1 MYNKNKQYGKT
12 ESISSP
18 SHSEENEIH
27 CLLEEA
33 SNVARGVLESIQ
45 AIAGTT
51 VVKGV
56 QISNLERFA
65 RDRGYWIED
74 INTIGIFSD
83 RGSENE
89 VYLSIENNTTVY
101 KLNDFRYSDDNL
113 SQFFERIRIHNIYFP
128 DCSYKLIGF
137 AYNKAEKV
145 CAVLLQP
152 FIVAMREA
160 TEPEI
165 EEELNKMGFSSELDG
180 EFFSNGNYDIFD
192 ALPNNVLVGMTG
204 IFILSIQSFIK
215 VRIMA
220 LKNIKA
226 YLPDIINKLILLK
239 QNYYGNEILP
249 KLRNATNIR

>member
-56 QISNLERFA
+56 QIANLERFA

-74 INTIGIFSD
+74 INTIGIFS
-83 RGSENE
+83 
-89 VYLSIENNTTVY
+89 
-101 KLNDFRYSDDNL
+101 DFRYSDDNL

-145 CAVLLQP
+145 CAVLSQP

-180 EFFSNGNYDIFD
+180 DFFSNGNYDIFD
-192 ALPNNVLVGMTG
+192 ALPNNVLVGNDG
-204 IFILSIQSFIK
+204 HLYFIDTIIYKSQDNGFEKYKSLSPRYNQ
-215 VRIMA
+215 
-220 LKNIKA
+220 
-226 YLPDIINKLILLK
+226 
-239 QNYYGNEILP
+239 
-249 KLRNATNIR
+249 

>member
-1 MYNKNKQYGKT
+1 MEKLNQY
-12 ESISSP
+12 
-18 SHSEENEIH
+18 H
-27 CLLEEA
+27 
-33 SNVARGVLESIQ
+33 RQ
-45 AIAGTT
+45 AIA
-51 VVKGV
+51 KKMKSIAYWRKHPMSREECLN
-56 QISNLERFA
+56 QFKQLREQRSLRESRFQTSK
-65 RDRGYWIED
+65 DSQETGGYWIED

-145 CAVLLQP
+145 CAVLSQP

-192 ALPNNVLVGMTG
+192 ALPNNVLVGNDG
-204 IFILSIQSFIK
+204 HLYFIDTIIYKSQDNGFEKYKSLSPRYNQ
-215 VRIMA
+215 
-220 LKNIKA
+220 
-226 YLPDIINKLILLK
+226 
-239 QNYYGNEILP
+239 
-249 KLRNATNIR
+249 

>member
-56 QISNLERFA
+56 QIANLERFA

-89 VYLSIENNTTVY
+89 VYLSIENNTNIFIFTDG
-101 KLNDFRYSDDNL
+101 LPSFSD
-113 SQFFERIRIHNIYFP
+113 
-128 DCSYKLIGF
+128 K
-137 AYNKAEKV
+137 
-145 CAVLLQP
+145 
-152 FIVAMREA
+152 
-160 TEPEI
+160 EI
-165 EEELNKMGFSSELDG
+165 ELRPRTLET
-180 EFFSNGNYDIFD
+180 IRR
-192 ALPNNVLVGMTG
+192 ALGRVGM
-204 IFILSIQSFIK
+204 FL
-215 VRIMA
+215 
-220 LKNIKA
+220 
-226 YLPDIINKLILLK
+226 
-239 QNYYGNEILP
+239 
-249 KLRNATNIR
+249 

>member
-56 QISNLERFA
+56 QIANLERFA

-74 INTIGIFSD
+74 INTIGI
-83 RGSENE
+83 
-89 VYLSIENNTTVY
+89 NTTVY

-145 CAVLLQP
+145 CAVLSQP

-192 ALPNNVLVGMTG
+192 ALPNNVLVGNDG
-204 IFILSIQSFIK
+204 HLYFIDTIIYKSQDNGFEKYKSLSPRYNQ
-215 VRIMA
+215 
-220 LKNIKA
+220 
-226 YLPDIINKLILLK
+226 
-239 QNYYGNEILP
+239 
-249 KLRNATNIR
+249 